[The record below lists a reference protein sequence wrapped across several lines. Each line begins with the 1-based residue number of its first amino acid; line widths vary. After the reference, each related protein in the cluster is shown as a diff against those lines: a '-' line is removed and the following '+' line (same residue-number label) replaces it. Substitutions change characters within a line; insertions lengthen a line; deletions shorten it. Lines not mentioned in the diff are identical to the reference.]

1 MATVI
6 PLPRRDLMRYIDL
19 RSDTV
24 TQPTDAMR
32 QVMLHADVGDDVY
45 GEDPSVNALEAYG
58 ARLLGKQAALFV
70 PSGTMS
76 NLLAVMSHCQRGEG
90 AILGSA
96 AHIYRYEAQG
106 SAVLGSV
113 ALQPLPMQP
122 DGTLALAD
130 IEGALAP
137 DDAHFVQTRL
147 ICLENTHNGKV
158 LPLSYL
164 QQMGAFVAERGL
176 KLHLDGARLFNAAI
190 ASETQVDTLAAPFD
204 SISICLSKGLGAP
217 VGSLLVG
224 EQAFIARARRLRKM
238 LGGGMRQAGILAQA
252 GLFAL
257 EQHVHRLAD
266 DHRRARRLAEGLAA
280 LPGIE
285 LDLAQVQSNMV
296 FLRLKNGESQALLA
310 FMKERGILFSGYGEL
325 RLVTHLQI
333 NDDDIEEVIDASTEY
348 LGA

>member
-1 MATVI
+1 
-6 PLPRRDLMRYIDL
+6 MRYIDL

-32 QVMLHADVGDDVY
+32 QAMLHAEVGDDVY
-45 GEDPSVNALEAYG
+45 GEDPGVNALEAFG

-90 AILGSA
+90 AILGNV

-113 ALQPLPMQP
+113 ALQPLPMQR
-122 DGTLALAD
+122 DGTLAFDD
-130 IEGALAP
+130 IKAALAP

-147 ICLENTHNGKV
+147 LCLENTHNGKV

-164 QQMGAFVAERGL
+164 QEMGAFVAERGL
-176 KLHLDGARLFNAAI
+176 KLHLDGARLFNAAV
-190 ASETQVDTLAAPFD
+190 ASETPVEVIAAPFD

-224 EQAFIARARRLRKM
+224 SHDFIARARRLRKM

-257 EQHVHRLAD
+257 EQHVTRLAD
-266 DHRRARRLAEGLAA
+266 DHRRAKRLAEGLAA

-285 LDLAQVQSNMV
+285 LDLSLVQSNMV
-296 FLRLKNGESQALLA
+296 FLRLREGESAPLLA

-333 NDDDIEEVIDASTEY
+333 NDDDIEEVIDAFTEY
-348 LGA
+348 LGAR

>member
-1 MATVI
+1 
-6 PLPRRDLMRYIDL
+6 MRYIDL

-32 QVMLHADVGDDVY
+32 QAMLHAEVGDDVY
-45 GEDPSVNALEAYG
+45 GEDPGVNALEAFG

-90 AILGSA
+90 AILGNA

-113 ALQPLPMQP
+113 ALQPLPMQR
-122 DGTLALAD
+122 DGTLAFDD
-130 IEGALAP
+130 IKAALAP

-164 QQMGAFVAERGL
+164 QEMGAFVAERGL
-176 KLHLDGARLFNAAI
+176 KLHLDGARLFNAAV
-190 ASETQVDTLAAPFD
+190 ASETAVEVIAAPFD

-224 EQAFIARARRLRKM
+224 SHDFIARARRLRKM

-257 EQHVHRLAD
+257 EQHVTRLAD
-266 DHRRARRLAEGLAA
+266 DHRRAKRLAEGLAA
-280 LPGIE
+280 LSGIE
-285 LDLAQVQSNMV
+285 LDLSLVQSNMV
-296 FLRLKNGESQALLA
+296 FLRLREGESAPLLA
-310 FMKERGILFSGYGEL
+310 FMKERGIIFSGYGEL

-333 NDDDIEEVIDASTEY
+333 NDDDIEEVIDAFTEY
-348 LGA
+348 LGAR

>member
-1 MATVI
+1 
-6 PLPRRDLMRYIDL
+6 MRYIDL

-32 QVMLHADVGDDVY
+32 QAMLHAEVGDDVY
-45 GEDPSVNALEAYG
+45 GEDPGVNALEAFG

-90 AILGSA
+90 AILGNA

-113 ALQPLPMQP
+113 ALQPLPMQR
-122 DGTLALAD
+122 DGTLAFDD
-130 IEGALAP
+130 IKAALAP

-164 QQMGAFVAERGL
+164 QEMGAFVAERGL
-176 KLHLDGARLFNAAI
+176 KLHLDGARLFNAAV
-190 ASETQVDTLAAPFD
+190 ASETSVEVIAASFD

-224 EQAFIARARRLRKM
+224 SHDFIARARRLRKM

-257 EQHVHRLAD
+257 AQHVTRLAD
-266 DHRRARRLAEGLAA
+266 DHRRAKRLAEGLAA

-285 LDLAQVQSNMV
+285 LDLSLVQSNMV
-296 FLRLKNGESQALLA
+296 FLRLHEGESAPLLA
-310 FMKERGILFSGYGEL
+310 FMKERGILFYGYGEL

-333 NDDDIEEVIDASTEY
+333 NDDDIEEVIDAFTEY
-348 LGA
+348 LGAR

>member
-1 MATVI
+1 
-6 PLPRRDLMRYIDL
+6 MRYIDL

-32 QVMLHADVGDDVY
+32 QAMLHAEVGDDVY
-45 GEDPSVNALEAYG
+45 GEDPGVNALEAHG

-90 AILGSA
+90 AILGNA

-113 ALQPLPMQP
+113 ALQPLPMQR
-122 DGTLALAD
+122 DGTLAFDD
-130 IEGALAP
+130 IKAALAP

-147 ICLENTHNGKV
+147 LCLENTHNGKV

-164 QQMGAFVAERGL
+164 QEMGAFVAERGL
-176 KLHLDGARLFNAAI
+176 KLHLDGARLFNAAV
-190 ASETQVDTLAAPFD
+190 ASETPVEVIAAPFD

-224 EQAFIARARRLRKM
+224 SHDFIARARRLRKM

-257 EQHVHRLAD
+257 EQHVTRLAD
-266 DHRRARRLAEGLAA
+266 DHRRAKRLAEGLAA

-285 LDLAQVQSNMV
+285 LDLSLVQSNMV
-296 FLRLKNGESQALLA
+296 FLRLHEGESAPLLA

-333 NDDDIEEVIDASTEY
+333 NDDDIEEVIDAFTEY
-348 LGA
+348 LGAR

>member
-1 MATVI
+1 
-6 PLPRRDLMRYIDL
+6 MRYIDL

-32 QVMLHADVGDDVY
+32 QAMLHAEVGDDVY
-45 GEDPSVNALEAYG
+45 GEDPGVNALEAFG

-90 AILGSA
+90 AILGNA

-113 ALQPLPMQP
+113 ALQPLPMQR
-122 DGTLALAD
+122 DGTLAFDD
-130 IEGALAP
+130 IKAALAP

-164 QQMGAFVAERGL
+164 QEMGAFVAERGL
-176 KLHLDGARLFNAAI
+176 KLHLDGARLFNAAV
-190 ASETQVDTLAAPFD
+190 ASETPVEVIAAPFD

-224 EQAFIARARRLRKM
+224 SHDFIARARRLRKM

-257 EQHVHRLAD
+257 EQHVTRLAD
-266 DHRRARRLAEGLAA
+266 DHRRAKRLAEGLAA

-285 LDLAQVQSNMV
+285 LDLSLVQSNMV
-296 FLRLKNGESQALLA
+296 FLRLREGESAPLVA

-333 NDDDIEEVIDASTEY
+333 NDDDIEEVIDAFTEY
-348 LGA
+348 LGAR

>member
-1 MATVI
+1 
-6 PLPRRDLMRYIDL
+6 MRYIDL

-32 QVMLHADVGDDVY
+32 QAMLHAEVGDDVY
-45 GEDPSVNALEAYG
+45 GEDPGVNALEAFG

-90 AILGSA
+90 AILGNA

-113 ALQPLPMQP
+113 ALQPLPMQR
-122 DGTLALAD
+122 DGTLAFDD
-130 IEGALAP
+130 IRAALAP

-164 QQMGAFVAERGL
+164 QEMGAFVAERGL
-176 KLHLDGARLFNAAI
+176 KLHLDGARLFNAAV
-190 ASETQVDTLAAPFD
+190 ASETPVEVIAASFD

-224 EQAFIARARRLRKM
+224 SHDFIARARRLRKM

-257 EQHVHRLAD
+257 EQHVTRLAD
-266 DHRRARRLAEGLAA
+266 DHRRAKRLAEGLAA
-280 LPGIE
+280 LSGIE
-285 LDLAQVQSNMV
+285 LDLSLVQSNMV
-296 FLRLKNGESQALLA
+296 FLRLREGESAPLLA
-310 FMKERGILFSGYGEL
+310 FMKERGIIFSGYGEL

-333 NDDDIEEVIDASTEY
+333 NDDDIEEVIDAFTEY
-348 LGA
+348 LGAR

>member
-1 MATVI
+1 
-6 PLPRRDLMRYIDL
+6 MRYIDL

-32 QVMLHADVGDDVY
+32 QAMLHAEVGDDVY
-45 GEDPSVNALEAYG
+45 GEDPGVNELEAFG

-90 AILGSA
+90 AILGNA

-113 ALQPLPMQP
+113 ALQPLPMQR
-122 DGTLALAD
+122 DGTLAFDD
-130 IEGALAP
+130 IKAALAP

-164 QQMGAFVAERGL
+164 QEMGAFVAERGL
-176 KLHLDGARLFNAAI
+176 RLHLDGARLFNAAV
-190 ASETQVDTLAAPFD
+190 ASETAAAVIAAPFD

-224 EQAFIARARRLRKM
+224 SHDFIARARRLRKM

-257 EQHVHRLAD
+257 EQHVTRLAD
-266 DHRRARRLAEGLAA
+266 DHRRAKRLAEGLAA

-285 LDLAQVQSNMV
+285 IDLSLVQSNMV
-296 FLRLKNGESQALLA
+296 FLRLHEGESAPLLA

-333 NDDDIEEVIDASTEY
+333 NDDDIEEVIDAFTEY
-348 LGA
+348 LGAR

>member
-1 MATVI
+1 
-6 PLPRRDLMRYIDL
+6 MRYIDL

-32 QVMLHADVGDDVY
+32 QAMLHAEVGDDVY
-45 GEDPSVNALEAYG
+45 GEDPGVNALEAFG

-90 AILGSA
+90 AILGNA

-113 ALQPLPMQP
+113 ALQPLPMQR
-122 DGTLALAD
+122 DGTLAFDD
-130 IEGALAP
+130 IRAALAP

-164 QQMGAFVAERGL
+164 QEMGAFVAERGL
-176 KLHLDGARLFNAAI
+176 KLHLDGARLFNAAV
-190 ASETQVDTLAAPFD
+190 ASETPVEVIAAPFD

-224 EQAFIARARRLRKM
+224 SHDFIARARRLRKM

-257 EQHVHRLAD
+257 EQHVTRLAD
-266 DHRRARRLAEGLAA
+266 DHRRAKRLAEGLAA

-285 LDLAQVQSNMV
+285 LDLSLVQSNMV
-296 FLRLKNGESQALLA
+296 FLRLHEGESAPLLA

-333 NDDDIEEVIDASTEY
+333 NDDDIEEVIDAFTEY
-348 LGA
+348 LGAR

>member
-1 MATVI
+1 
-6 PLPRRDLMRYIDL
+6 MRYIDL

-32 QVMLHADVGDDVY
+32 QAMLHAEVGDDVY

-58 ARLLGKQAALFV
+58 AKLLGKQAALFV

-90 AILGSA
+90 AILGA
-96 AHIYRYEAQG
+96 GAHIYRFEAQG

-113 ALQPLPMQP
+113 ALQPLPMQR
-122 DGTLALAD
+122 DGTLAFDD
-130 IEGALAP
+130 IKAALAP

-164 QQMGAFVAERGL
+164 QEMGAFVAKHGL
-176 KLHLDGARLFNAAI
+176 KLHLDGARLFNAAV
-190 ASETQVDTLAAPFD
+190 ASDTPAEVIAAPFD

-224 EQAFIARARRLRKM
+224 DRDFIARARRLRKM
-238 LGGGMRQAGILAQA
+238 VGGGMRQAGMLAQA

-257 EQHVHRLAD
+257 EQHVARLAD
-266 DHRRARRLAEGLAA
+266 DHRRAKRLAEGLAA

-285 LDLAQVQSNMV
+285 LDLSLVQSNMV
-296 FLRLKNGESQALLA
+296 FLRLVKGEATQLLA

-333 NDDDIEEVIDASTEY
+333 NDDDIEEVIDAFTEY
-348 LGA
+348 LGAR

>member
-1 MATVI
+1 
-6 PLPRRDLMRYIDL
+6 MRYIDL

-32 QVMLHADVGDDVY
+32 QAMLHAEVGDDVY
-45 GEDPSVNALEAYG
+45 GEDPGVNALEAFG

-90 AILGSA
+90 AILGNA

-113 ALQPLPMQP
+113 ALQPLSMQR
-122 DGTLALAD
+122 DGTLAFDD
-130 IEGALAP
+130 IKAALAP

-164 QQMGAFVAERGL
+164 QEMGAFVAERGL
-176 KLHLDGARLFNAAI
+176 KLHLDGARLFNAAV
-190 ASETQVDTLAAPFD
+190 ASETAAAVIAAPFD

-224 EQAFIARARRLRKM
+224 SHDFIARARRLRKM

-257 EQHVHRLAD
+257 EQHVTRLAD
-266 DHRRARRLAEGLAA
+266 DHRRAKRLAEGLAA

-285 LDLAQVQSNMV
+285 LDLSLVQSNMV
-296 FLRLKNGESQALLA
+296 FLRLREGESAPLLA

-333 NDDDIEEVIDASTEY
+333 NDDDIEEVIDAFTEY
-348 LGA
+348 LGAR

>member
-1 MATVI
+1 
-6 PLPRRDLMRYIDL
+6 MRYIDL

-32 QVMLHADVGDDVY
+32 QSMLHAEVGDDVY
-45 GEDPSVNALEAYG
+45 GEDPGVNGLEAYG
-58 ARLLGKQAALFV
+58 ADLLGKEAALFV

-90 AILGSA
+90 AVLGSA

-113 ALQPLPMQP
+113 ALQPVPMQA
-122 DGTLALAD
+122 DGSLALAD
-130 IEGALAP
+130 VRAAIAP
-137 DDAHFVQTRL
+137 DDAHFAKTRL
-147 ICLENTHNGKV
+147 VCLENTHNGKV

-164 QQMGAFVAERGL
+164 HEMREFVDEHGL
-176 KLHLDGARLFNAAI
+176 LLHLDGARLFNAVV
-190 ASETQVDTLAAPFD
+190 ASGHSVRELAEPFD

-224 EQAFIARARRLRKM
+224 SHTFIARARRLRKM
-238 LGGGMRQAGILAQA
+238 VGGGMRQAGILAQA

-257 EQHVHRLAD
+257 QQHVLRLGD

-280 LPGIE
+280 LPGVR
-285 LDLAQVQSNMV
+285 LDLGQVQTNMV
-296 FLRLKNGESQALLA
+296 FLQLTSGESAPLLA

-333 NDDDIEEVIDASTEY
+333 NDDDIEEVIDAFTEY

>member
-1 MATVI
+1 
-6 PLPRRDLMRYIDL
+6 MRYIDL

-32 QVMLHADVGDDVY
+32 QAMLHAEVGDDVY
-45 GEDPSVNALEAYG
+45 GEDPGVNALESFG

-90 AILGSA
+90 AILGNA

-113 ALQPLPMQP
+113 ALQPLPMQR
-122 DGTLALAD
+122 DGTLAFDD
-130 IEGALAP
+130 IKAALAP

-164 QQMGAFVAERGL
+164 QEMGAFVAERGL
-176 KLHLDGARLFNAAI
+176 KLHLDGARLFNAAV
-190 ASETQVDTLAAPFD
+190 ASETPVEVIAAPFD

-224 EQAFIARARRLRKM
+224 RHDFIARARRLRKM

-257 EQHVHRLAD
+257 EQHVTRLAD
-266 DHRRARRLAEGLAA
+266 DHRRAKRLAEGLAA

-285 LDLAQVQSNMV
+285 LDLSLVQSNMV
-296 FLRLKNGESQALLA
+296 FLRLHEGESAPLLA

-333 NDDDIEEVIDASTEY
+333 NDDDIEEVIDAFTEY
-348 LGA
+348 LGAR

>member
-1 MATVI
+1 
-6 PLPRRDLMRYIDL
+6 MRYIDL

-32 QVMLHADVGDDVY
+32 QAMLHAEVGDDVY
-45 GEDPSVNALEAYG
+45 GEDPGVNALEADG

-90 AILGSA
+90 AILGNA

-113 ALQPLPMQP
+113 ALQPLPMQR
-122 DGTLALAD
+122 DGTLAFDD
-130 IEGALAP
+130 IKAALAP

-164 QQMGAFVAERGL
+164 QEMGAFVAERGL
-176 KLHLDGARLFNAAI
+176 KLHLDGARLFNAAV
-190 ASETQVDTLAAPFD
+190 ASETPVEVIAAPFD

-224 EQAFIARARRLRKM
+224 SHDFIARARRLRKM

-257 EQHVHRLAD
+257 EQHVTRLAD
-266 DHRRARRLAEGLAA
+266 DHRRAKRLAEGLAA

-285 LDLAQVQSNMV
+285 LDLSLVQSNMV
-296 FLRLKNGESQALLA
+296 FLRLHEGESAPLLA

-333 NDDDIEEVIDASTEY
+333 NDDDIEEVIDAFTEY
-348 LGA
+348 LGAR

>member
-1 MATVI
+1 
-6 PLPRRDLMRYIDL
+6 MRYIDL

-32 QVMLHADVGDDVY
+32 QAMLHAEVGDDVY
-45 GEDPSVNALEAYG
+45 GEDPGVNALEAFG

-90 AILGSA
+90 AILGNA

-113 ALQPLPMQP
+113 ALQPLPMQR
-122 DGTLALAD
+122 DGTLAFDD
-130 IEGALAP
+130 IKAALAP

-164 QQMGAFVAERGL
+164 LEMGAFVAERGL
-176 KLHLDGARLFNAAI
+176 KLHLDGARLFNAAV
-190 ASETQVDTLAAPFD
+190 ASETPVEVIAAPFD

-224 EQAFIARARRLRKM
+224 SHDFIARARRLRKM

-257 EQHVHRLAD
+257 EQHVTRLAD
-266 DHRRARRLAEGLAA
+266 DHRRAKWLAEGLAA

-285 LDLAQVQSNMV
+285 LDLSLVQSNMV
-296 FLRLKNGESQALLA
+296 FLRLHEGDPAPLLA

-333 NDDDIEEVIDASTEY
+333 NDDDIEEVIDAFTEY
-348 LGA
+348 LGAR

>member
-1 MATVI
+1 
-6 PLPRRDLMRYIDL
+6 MRYIDL

-32 QVMLHADVGDDVY
+32 QAMLHAEVGDDVY
-45 GEDPSVNALEAYG
+45 GEDPGVNALEAYG

-90 AILGSA
+90 AILGNA

-113 ALQPLPMQP
+113 ALQPLPMQR
-122 DGTLALAD
+122 DGTLAFDD
-130 IEGALAP
+130 IKAALAP

-164 QQMGAFVAERGL
+164 QEMGAFVAERGL
-176 KLHLDGARLFNAAI
+176 KLHLDGARLFNAAV
-190 ASETQVDTLAAPFD
+190 ASETPVEVIAAPFD

-224 EQAFIARARRLRKM
+224 SHDFIARARRLRKM

-257 EQHVHRLAD
+257 EQHVTRLAD
-266 DHRRARRLAEGLAA
+266 DHRRAKRLAEGLAA

-285 LDLAQVQSNMV
+285 LDLSLVQSNMV
-296 FLRLKNGESQALLA
+296 FLRLREGESAPLLA
-310 FMKERGILFSGYGEL
+310 FMKDRGILFSGYGEL

-333 NDDDIEEVIDASTEY
+333 NDDDIEEVIDAFTEY
-348 LGA
+348 LGAR

>member
-1 MATVI
+1 
-6 PLPRRDLMRYIDL
+6 MRYIDL

-32 QVMLHADVGDDVY
+32 QAMLHAEVGDDVY
-45 GEDPSVNALEAYG
+45 GEDPGVNALEAFG

-90 AILGSA
+90 AILGNA

-113 ALQPLPMQP
+113 ALQPLPMQR
-122 DGTLALAD
+122 DGTLAFDD
-130 IEGALAP
+130 IKAALVP

-164 QQMGAFVAERGL
+164 QEMGAFVAERGL
-176 KLHLDGARLFNAAI
+176 KLHLDGARLFNAAV
-190 ASETQVDTLAAPFD
+190 ASETPVEVIAAPFD

-224 EQAFIARARRLRKM
+224 SHDFIARARRLRKM

-257 EQHVHRLAD
+257 EQHVTRLAD
-266 DHRRARRLAEGLAA
+266 DHRRAKRLAEGLAA

-285 LDLAQVQSNMV
+285 LDLSLVQSNMV
-296 FLRLKNGESQALLA
+296 FLRLREGESAPLLA

-333 NDDDIEEVIDASTEY
+333 NDDDIEEVIDAFTEY
-348 LGA
+348 LGAR

>member
-1 MATVI
+1 
-6 PLPRRDLMRYIDL
+6 MRYIDL

-32 QVMLHADVGDDVY
+32 QAMLHAEVGDDVY
-45 GEDPSVNALEAYG
+45 GEDPGVNALEAFG

-90 AILGSA
+90 AILGNA

-113 ALQPLPMQP
+113 ALQPLPMQR
-122 DGTLALAD
+122 DGTLAFDD
-130 IEGALAP
+130 IKAALAP

-164 QQMGAFVAERGL
+164 QEMGAFVAERGL
-176 KLHLDGARLFNAAI
+176 KLHLDGARLFNAAV
-190 ASETQVDTLAAPFD
+190 ASETPVAVIAAPFD

-224 EQAFIARARRLRKM
+224 SHDFIARARRLRKM

-257 EQHVHRLAD
+257 EQHVTRLAD
-266 DHRRARRLAEGLAA
+266 DHRRAKRLAEGLAA

-285 LDLAQVQSNMV
+285 LDLSLVQSNMV
-296 FLRLKNGESQALLA
+296 FLRLREGESAPLLA

-333 NDDDIEEVIDASTEY
+333 NDDDIEEVIDAFTEY
-348 LGA
+348 LGAR

>member
-1 MATVI
+1 
-6 PLPRRDLMRYIDL
+6 MRYIDL

-32 QVMLHADVGDDVY
+32 QAMLHAEVGDDVY
-45 GEDPSVNALEAYG
+45 GEDPGVNALEAFG

-90 AILGSA
+90 AILGNA

-113 ALQPLPMQP
+113 ALQPLPMQR
-122 DGTLALAD
+122 DGTLAFDD
-130 IEGALAP
+130 IKAALAP

-147 ICLENTHNGKV
+147 VCLENTHNGKV

-164 QQMGAFVAERGL
+164 QEMGAFVAERGL
-176 KLHLDGARLFNAAI
+176 KLHLDGARLFNAVV
-190 ASETQVDTLAAPFD
+190 ASETSVEVIAAPFD

-224 EQAFIARARRLRKM
+224 SHDFIARARRLRKM

-257 EQHVHRLAD
+257 EQHVTRLAD
-266 DHRRARRLAEGLAA
+266 DHRRAKRLAEGLAA

-285 LDLAQVQSNMV
+285 LDLSLVQSNMV
-296 FLRLKNGESQALLA
+296 FLRLREGESAPLLA

-333 NDDDIEEVIDASTEY
+333 NDDDIEEVIDAFTEY
-348 LGA
+348 LGAR

>member
-1 MATVI
+1 
-6 PLPRRDLMRYIDL
+6 MRYIDL

-32 QVMLHADVGDDVY
+32 QAMLHAEVGDDVY
-45 GEDPSVNALEAYG
+45 GEDPGVNALEAFG

-90 AILGSA
+90 AILGNA

-113 ALQPLPMQP
+113 ALQPLPMQR
-122 DGTLALAD
+122 DGTLAFDD
-130 IEGALAP
+130 IKAALAP

-164 QQMGAFVAERGL
+164 QEMGAFVAERGL
-176 KLHLDGARLFNAAI
+176 KLHLDGARLFNAAV
-190 ASETQVDTLAAPFD
+190 ASETSVEVIAASFD

-224 EQAFIARARRLRKM
+224 SHDFIARARRLRKM

-257 EQHVHRLAD
+257 EQHVTRLAD
-266 DHRRARRLAEGLAA
+266 DHRRANRLAEGLAA

-285 LDLAQVQSNMV
+285 LDLSLVQSNMV
-296 FLRLKNGESQALLA
+296 FLRLREGESAPLLA

-333 NDDDIEEVIDASTEY
+333 NDDDIEEVIDAFTEY
-348 LGA
+348 LGAR

>member
-1 MATVI
+1 
-6 PLPRRDLMRYIDL
+6 MRYIDL

-32 QVMLHADVGDDVY
+32 QSMLHAEVGDDVY
-45 GEDPSVNALEAYG
+45 GEDPGVNALEARG
-58 ARLLGKQAALFV
+58 AELLGKEGALFV

-90 AILGSA
+90 AIVGQG

-113 ALQPLPMQP
+113 ALQAVPMQA
-122 DGTLALAD
+122 DGSLAVAD
-130 IEGALAP
+130 VADVAAAIAP

-147 ICLENTHNGKV
+147 VCLENTHNGKV
-158 LPLSYL
+158 LPLHYL
-164 QQMGAFVAERGL
+164 QAMREFVDERGL
-176 KLHLDGARLFNAAI
+176 QLHLDGARLFNAAV
-190 ASETQVDTLAAPFD
+190 ASGHGVHELAAPFD

-224 EQAFIARARRLRKM
+224 SRAFIARARRLRKM

-257 EQHVHRLAD
+257 EQHVARLAD

-280 LPGIE
+280 LPGITLE
-285 LDLAQVQSNMV
+285 LAQVQTNMV
-296 FLRLKNGESQALLA
+296 FLQLAKEQSGPLLA
-310 FMKERGILFSGYGEL
+310 FMKERGILFSGYGEM

-333 NDDDIEEVIDASTEY
+333 TDDDIDEVIDAFTEY
-348 LGA
+348 LGAR

>member
-1 MATVI
+1 
-6 PLPRRDLMRYIDL
+6 MRYIDL

-32 QVMLHADVGDDVY
+32 QAMLHAEVGDDVY
-45 GEDPSVNALEAYG
+45 GEDPGVNALEAFG

-90 AILGSA
+90 AILGNA

-113 ALQPLPMQP
+113 ALQPLPMQR
-122 DGTLALAD
+122 DGTLAFDD
-130 IEGALAP
+130 IKAALAP

-164 QQMGAFVAERGL
+164 QEMGAFVAERGL
-176 KLHLDGARLFNAAI
+176 KLHLDGARLFNAAV
-190 ASETQVDTLAAPFD
+190 ASETAAAVIAAPFD

-224 EQAFIARARRLRKM
+224 SHDFIARARRLRKM

-257 EQHVHRLAD
+257 EQHVTRLAD
-266 DHRRARRLAEGLAA
+266 DHRRAKRLAEGLAA

-285 LDLAQVQSNMV
+285 LDLSLVQSNMV
-296 FLRLKNGESQALLA
+296 FLRLHEGESAPLLA

-333 NDDDIEEVIDASTEY
+333 NDDDIEEVIDAFTEY
-348 LGA
+348 LGAR

>member
-1 MATVI
+1 
-6 PLPRRDLMRYIDL
+6 MRYIDL

-32 QVMLHADVGDDVY
+32 QAMLHAEVGDDVY
-45 GEDPSVNALEAYG
+45 GEDPSVNALEAFG

-90 AILGSA
+90 AILGNA

-113 ALQPLPMQP
+113 ALQPLPMQR
-122 DGTLALAD
+122 DGSLAFDD
-130 IEGALAP
+130 IKAALAP

-164 QQMGAFVAERGL
+164 QEMGAFVAERGL
-176 KLHLDGARLFNAAI
+176 KLHLDGARLFNAAV
-190 ASETQVDTLAAPFD
+190 ASETPVEVIAAPFD

-224 EQAFIARARRLRKM
+224 SHDFIARARRLRKM

-257 EQHVHRLAD
+257 EQHVTRLAD
-266 DHRRARRLAEGLAA
+266 DHRRAKRLAEGVAA

-285 LDLAQVQSNMV
+285 LDLSLVQSNMV
-296 FLRLKNGESQALLA
+296 FLRLHEGESAPLLA

-333 NDDDIEEVIDASTEY
+333 NDDDIEEVIDAFTEY
-348 LGA
+348 LGAR

>member
-1 MATVI
+1 
-6 PLPRRDLMRYIDL
+6 MRYIDL

-32 QVMLHADVGDDVY
+32 QAMLHAEVGDDVY
-45 GEDPSVNALEAYG
+45 GEDPGVNALEAYG

-90 AILGSA
+90 AILGNA

-113 ALQPLPMQP
+113 ALQPLPMQR
-122 DGTLALAD
+122 DGTLAFDD
-130 IEGALAP
+130 IRAALAP

-164 QQMGAFVAERGL
+164 QEMGAFVAERGL
-176 KLHLDGARLFNAAI
+176 KLHLDGARLFNAAV
-190 ASETQVDTLAAPFD
+190 ASETPVEVIAAPFD

-224 EQAFIARARRLRKM
+224 CHDFIARARRLRKM

-257 EQHVHRLAD
+257 EQHVTRLAD
-266 DHRRARRLAEGLAA
+266 DHRRAKRLAEGLAA

-285 LDLAQVQSNMV
+285 LDLSLVQSNMV
-296 FLRLKNGESQALLA
+296 FLRLREGESAPLLA

-333 NDDDIEEVIDASTEY
+333 NDDDIEEVIDAFTEY
-348 LGA
+348 LGAR

>member
-1 MATVI
+1 
-6 PLPRRDLMRYIDL
+6 MRYIDL

-32 QVMLHADVGDDVY
+32 QAMLHAEVGDDVY
-45 GEDPSVNALEAYG
+45 GEDPGVNALEAHG

-90 AILGSA
+90 AILGNA

-113 ALQPLPMQP
+113 ALQPLPMQR
-122 DGTLALAD
+122 DGTLAFDD
-130 IEGALAP
+130 IKAALAP

-164 QQMGAFVAERGL
+164 QEMGAFVAERGL
-176 KLHLDGARLFNAAI
+176 KLHLDGARLFNAAV
-190 ASETQVDTLAAPFD
+190 ASETPVEEIAAPFD

-224 EQAFIARARRLRKM
+224 SHDFIARARRLRKM

-257 EQHVHRLAD
+257 EQHVTRLAD
-266 DHRRARRLAEGLAA
+266 DHRRAKRLAEGLAA

-285 LDLAQVQSNMV
+285 LDLSLVQSNMV
-296 FLRLKNGESQALLA
+296 FLRLREGESAPLLA
-310 FMKERGILFSGYGEL
+310 FMKDRGILFSGYGEL

-333 NDDDIEEVIDASTEY
+333 NDDDIEEVIDAFTEY
-348 LGA
+348 LGAR

>member
-1 MATVI
+1 
-6 PLPRRDLMRYIDL
+6 MRYIDL

-32 QVMLHADVGDDVY
+32 QAMLHAEVGDDVY
-45 GEDPSVNALEAYG
+45 GEDPGVNALEAFG

-90 AILGSA
+90 AILGNA

-113 ALQPLPMQP
+113 ALQPLPMQR
-122 DGTLALAD
+122 DGTLAFDD
-130 IEGALAP
+130 IKAALAP

-164 QQMGAFVAERGL
+164 QEMGAFVAERGL
-176 KLHLDGARLFNAAI
+176 KLHLDGARLFNAAV
-190 ASETQVDTLAAPFD
+190 ASETPVEVIAAPFD

-224 EQAFIARARRLRKM
+224 SHDFIARARRLRKM

-257 EQHVHRLAD
+257 EQHVTRLAD
-266 DHRRARRLAEGLAA
+266 DHRRAKRLAEGLAA

-285 LDLAQVQSNMV
+285 LDLSLVQSNMV
-296 FLRLKNGESQALLA
+296 FLRLHEGESAPLLA

-333 NDDDIEEVIDASTEY
+333 NDDDIEEVIDAFTEY
-348 LGA
+348 LGVR

>member
-1 MATVI
+1 
-6 PLPRRDLMRYIDL
+6 MRYIDL

-32 QVMLHADVGDDVY
+32 QAMLHAEVGDDVY
-45 GEDPSVNALEAYG
+45 GEDPGVNALEAFG

-90 AILGSA
+90 AILGNA

-113 ALQPLPMQP
+113 ALQPLPMQR
-122 DGTLALAD
+122 DGTLAFDD
-130 IEGALAP
+130 IKAALAP

-164 QQMGAFVAERGL
+164 QEMGAFVAERGL
-176 KLHLDGARLFNAAI
+176 KLHLDGARLFNAAV
-190 ASETQVDTLAAPFD
+190 ASETPVEEIAAPFD

-224 EQAFIARARRLRKM
+224 SHDFIARARRLRKM

-257 EQHVHRLAD
+257 EQHVTRLAD
-266 DHRRARRLAEGLAA
+266 DHRRAKRLAEGLAA

-285 LDLAQVQSNMV
+285 LDLSLVQSNMV
-296 FLRLKNGESQALLA
+296 FLRLREGESAPLLA

-333 NDDDIEEVIDASTEY
+333 NDDDIEEVIDAFTEY
-348 LGA
+348 LGAR

>member
-1 MATVI
+1 
-6 PLPRRDLMRYIDL
+6 MRYIDL

-32 QVMLHADVGDDVY
+32 QAMLHAEVGDDVY
-45 GEDPSVNALEAYG
+45 GEDPGVNALEAFG

-76 NLLAVMSHCQRGEG
+76 NLLAVMSHCERGEG
-90 AILGSA
+90 AILGNA

-113 ALQPLPMQP
+113 ALQPLPMQR
-122 DGTLALAD
+122 DGTLAFDD
-130 IEGALAP
+130 IKAALAP

-164 QQMGAFVAERGL
+164 QEMGAFVAERGL
-176 KLHLDGARLFNAAI
+176 KLHLDGARLFNAAV
-190 ASETQVDTLAAPFD
+190 ASETPVEVIAAPFD

-224 EQAFIARARRLRKM
+224 SHDFIARARRLRKM

-257 EQHVHRLAD
+257 EQHVTRLAD
-266 DHRRARRLAEGLAA
+266 DHRRAKRLAEGLAA

-285 LDLAQVQSNMV
+285 LDLSLVQSNMV
-296 FLRLKNGESQALLA
+296 FLRQREGEFAPLLA

-333 NDDDIEEVIDASTEY
+333 NDDDIEEVIDAFTEY
-348 LGA
+348 LGAR

>member
-1 MATVI
+1 
-6 PLPRRDLMRYIDL
+6 MRYIDL

-32 QVMLHADVGDDVY
+32 QAMLHADVGDDVY
-45 GEDPSVNALEAYG
+45 GEDPGVNALEAHG
-58 ARLLGKQAALFV
+58 ARLLGKEAALFV

-113 ALQPLPMQP
+113 ALQPLPMQR
-122 DGTLALAD
+122 DGTLAFDD
-130 IEGALAP
+130 IKAALAP
-137 DDAHFVQTRL
+137 DDAHFVQTCL

-158 LPLSYL
+158 VPLSYL
-164 QQMGAFVAERGL
+164 QEMGAFVVERGL
-176 KLHLDGARLFNAAI
+176 KLHLDGARLFNAAV
-190 ASETQVDTLAAPFD
+190 ASETPVEVIAAPFD

-224 EQAFIARARRLRKM
+224 DAGFIARARRMRKM

-257 EQHVHRLAD
+257 EQHVTRLAD

-280 LPGIE
+280 LPAIE
-285 LDLAQVQSNMV
+285 LDLSQVQSNMV
-296 FLRLKNGESQALLA
+296 FLRLRNGESAPLLA
-310 FMKERGILFSGYGEL
+310 FMKERGILFSGYGE
-325 RLVTHLQI
+325 TAAGDPPADQ
-333 NDDDIEEVIDASTEY
+333 
-348 LGA
+348 

>member
-1 MATVI
+1 
-6 PLPRRDLMRYIDL
+6 MRYIDL

-32 QVMLHADVGDDVY
+32 QAMLHAEVGDDVY
-45 GEDPSVNALEAYG
+45 GEDPGVNALEAFG

-90 AILGSA
+90 AILGNA

-113 ALQPLPMQP
+113 ALQPLPMQR
-122 DGTLALAD
+122 DGTLAFDD
-130 IEGALAP
+130 IKAALAP

-164 QQMGAFVAERGL
+164 QEMGAFVADRGL
-176 KLHLDGARLFNAAI
+176 KLHLDGARLFNAAV
-190 ASETQVDTLAAPFD
+190 ASETPVEVIAAPFD

-224 EQAFIARARRLRKM
+224 SHDFIARARRLRKM

-257 EQHVHRLAD
+257 EQHVTRLAD
-266 DHRRARRLAEGLAA
+266 DHRRAKRLAEGLAA

-285 LDLAQVQSNMV
+285 LDLSLVQSNMV
-296 FLRLKNGESQALLA
+296 FLRLREGESAPLLA

-333 NDDDIEEVIDASTEY
+333 NDDDIEEVIDAFTEY
-348 LGA
+348 L

>member
-1 MATVI
+1 
-6 PLPRRDLMRYIDL
+6 MRYIDL

-32 QVMLHADVGDDVY
+32 QAMLHAEVGDDVY
-45 GEDPSVNALEAYG
+45 GEDPGVNALEAFG

-90 AILGSA
+90 AILGNA

-113 ALQPLPMQP
+113 ALQPLPMQR
-122 DGTLALAD
+122 DGTLAFDD
-130 IEGALAP
+130 IKAALAP

-164 QQMGAFVAERGL
+164 QEMGAFVAERGL
-176 KLHLDGARLFNAAI
+176 KLHLDGARLFNAAV
-190 ASETQVDTLAAPFD
+190 ASETPAAVIAAPFD

-224 EQAFIARARRLRKM
+224 SHDFIARARRLRKM

-257 EQHVHRLAD
+257 EQHVTRLAD
-266 DHRRARRLAEGLAA
+266 DHRRAKRLAEGLAA
-280 LPGIE
+280 LSGIE
-285 LDLAQVQSNMV
+285 LDLSLVQSNMV
-296 FLRLKNGESQALLA
+296 FLRLREGESAPLLA

-333 NDDDIEEVIDASTEY
+333 NDDDIEEVIDAFTEY
-348 LGA
+348 LGAR